1 MKALI
6 LAAGKGTRMKS
17 RMPKVLHRLS
27 GKPMI
32 EWVIETAGKVAQR
45 VGVVLG
51 FGAKQVKEHLPRW
64 VDVFIQER
72 QLGTAH
78 AVMCA
83 RKFLDPDDDVI
94 ILYGDVPLISD
105 STLKRMVEEHKKG
118 ADVTI
123 LVADAENPSGYGR
136 VIENEGRYKIIEDA
150 DLPEDLRSIRT
161 INTGFYIFSGRF
173 LLEMLP
179 KIKNDN
185 AKGEYYLTDAV
196 NFAENVRIV
205 KTTDLLEITGVNT
218 RKTLVWLEEQLRK
231 RKIEELLENG
241 VTILD
246 PNTTYIHYSAE
257 IGVDTVIHP
266 MTFIE
271 GKTKIGDGCEIGP
284 MSRIVDCE
292 VGNNVKI
299 VRSECFRSVIE
310 DNVSVGPFARLRE
323 GTVLKKSSKIGNFVE
338 IKRSTIGEGTKA
350 QHLSYIGDAHVGK
363 DVNIGAGT
371 ITCNYDGKKKNPT
384 FIEDRA
390 FIGSNTSLVAPVRI
404 GEGALIGAGSVIT
417 QNVPPHSLGL
427 GRARQIVKEG
437 WVLKRKEE

>member
-17 RMPKVLHRLS
+17 AVPKVLHRLS
-27 GKPMI
+27 GKSMI
-32 EWVIETAGKVAQR
+32 EWVIDTAGKVAQE

-51 FGAKQVKEHLPRW
+51 FEAEKVRKHLPEW
-64 VDVFIQER
+64 VRIFIQEE

-83 RKFLDPDDDVI
+83 KSFLKPDDDVI
-94 ILYGDVPLISD
+94 ILYGDVPLISE
-105 STLKRMVEEHKKG
+105 STLKRMIEEHRKG

-123 LVADAENPSGYGR
+123 LVADVEDPSGYGR
-136 VIENEGRYKIIEDA
+136 VVEDGGRYRIIEEV
-150 DLPEDLRSIRT
+150 DLPENLKGIKT
-161 INTGFYIFSGRF
+161 INTGFYVFSGEF
-173 LLEMLP
+173 LLKVLP

-196 NFAENVRIV
+196 NLAENVRV
-205 KTTDLLEITGVNT
+205 VRTADPLEITGVNT
-218 RKTLVWLEEQLRK
+218 RKTLVWLEDQLRR

-246 PNTTYIHYSAE
+246 PNTTYIHYSVE
-257 IGVDTVIHP
+257 IGMDTIVYP

-271 GKTKIGDGCEIGP
+271 GKTKIGKGCEIGP
-284 MSRIVDCE
+284 LSRIVDCE

-299 VRSECFRSVIE
+299 MRSECFKSVIE
-310 DNVSVGPFARLRE
+310 DGVSVGPFARLRE
-323 GTVLKKSSKIGNFVE
+323 GTVLKKLSKIGNFVE
-338 IKRSTIGEGTKA
+338 IKKSTIGEGTKA
-350 QHLSYIGDAHVGK
+350 QHLSYIGDAYVGAN
-363 DVNIGAGT
+363 VNIGAGT
-371 ITCNYDGKKKNPT
+371 ITCNYDGKRKNPT
-384 FIEDRA
+384 FIEDEA
-390 FIGSNTSLVAPVRI
+390 FIGSNTSLVAPVRV
-404 GEGALIGAGSVIT
+404 GKGALIGAGSVIT
-417 QNVPPHSLGL
+417 EDVPPYSLGL